1 MQQTYQLSYFEKL
14 IRIDLKSEFQQ
25 HKKPDRNYLTAIVDE
40 ATKHKDRLIQEF
52 SQQLYNLGK
61 RKRARHVQNHQHQLI
76 LLMDLTTEH
85 LDTDDILSRT
95 DAPPNDS
102 WRYLYRFL
110 YKILAEILSFIESQY
125 PQNMDIDCK
134 IPDAYLYLVREGYA
148 AAMMLLQEKSEDG
161 EVESSLIPILIQP
174 FEDFLE
180 IEHPGQFISYSHLHY
195 LTKLSIQIRKILDS
209 SRCEKTITESIEWEL
224 HVLNFNS
231 PAYLQYWTDRTSKE
245 IEQLPS
251 SRDRLNRLVYLQ
263 KKIAQTR
270 TKPGISLNRL
280 HDSLQNQLLCWL
292 SAEIVYQEKVE
303 VISQSIHSIG
313 ELDRWKD
320 FKVQTGFSV
329 PQMGAILKL
338 LFDSGYY
345 LNKNKTEL
353 LDFFSFFFTSAKQDA
368 VSSQSLRSHFY
379 KDSAAVSRA
388 VQEILGE
395 LLDISQKG
403 INVLC
408 CFIWNL
414 YVFHDFLPLSD
425 WLDLF

>member
-14 IRIDLKSEFQQ
+14 IRIELKTRFQQ
-25 HKKPDRNYLTAIVDE
+25 HKKPEANYLNQILDE
-40 ATKHKDRLIQEF
+40 ATRQKDWFIQEF
-52 SQQLYNLGK
+52 SRQLYDLGK
-61 RKRARHVQNHQHQLI
+61 RKQARHLQNHQHQLI
-76 LLMDLTTEH
+76 QLMDLTTEH

-95 DAPPNDS
+95 DAPPDDS

-110 YKILAEILSFIESQY
+110 YSILAEILSFIERQY
-125 PQNMDIDCK
+125 PQHMDIDCK
-134 IPDAYLYLVREGYA
+134 IPDAYLYLARESYV

-161 EVESSLIPILIQP
+161 EVEALLIPILIQP

-180 IEHPGQFISYSHLHY
+180 IEHPGQFISYSHLYY
-195 LTKLSIQIRKILDS
+195 LTKLSSRIRQILDS
-209 SRCEKTITESIEWEL
+209 CHSETITESIELEL
-224 HVLNFNS
+224 HALNFNS
-231 PAYLQYWTDRTSKE
+231 PAYLQYWTDRASKE

-251 SRDRLNRLVYLQ
+251 SRDRLNRLIFLQ

-280 HDSLQNQLLCWL
+280 HDSLRNQLLCWI
-292 SAEIVYQEKVE
+292 SAEIAYQKERE
-303 VISQSIHSIG
+303 VISLSIHSIG

-329 PQMGAILKL
+329 PQMGAMLKL

-353 LDFFSFFFTSAKQDA
+353 LDFFSFFFTSAKQDV